1 MVHGVTVP
9 TIPSAYKYNF
19 WAERPGDGQ
28 EGSVVELTCLM
39 PNGVVIP
46 FEINRNITLDQIKED
61 LWDEASK
68 YPLHGTLKD
77 APSYVFSCINS
88 NAEIE
93 ELRDET
99 RRLCDIRPFCS
110 VLKVIEREGVKS
122 DRNLDS
128 QIGLLI
134 GKGLHEFAALKNS
147 EVNEFRW
154 KMRLLGDDVALS
166 RQKRSWIEKVHYQFP
181 SRIAPL
187 PKKNTLKEG
196 NIVLVT
202 KFENSETAFTFQVA
216 RIITPPELLEII
228 LNKRANTLNTRGE
241 QPNDFTLKIC
251 GQEEYLIG
259 DKTLLIE
266 FSYIQECLAKDI
278 TPTLVTLSKKSVS
291 LDQDNTIDNPEVDTL
306 QRTKPS
312 SSTLTLRK
320 KGKHVSAWKLEDPF
334 VFTVNGIS
342 RLNCD
347 AAHRTVEIGLQAG
360 LFHGGKSLCESQKT
374 KEIIV
379 NSDGSC
385 DWGETL
391 KFDIKIRDIPRMARL
406 CFVLYEISK
415 TAKGLKSRKLVR
427 DSKQEFFINPLCWA
441 NTTIY
446 DFKSHLKTGAMT
458 LYTWTYAEDIQ
469 NDDLLHPLG
478 TVVSNPHIDRAAALM
493 LTFPNYGKECV
504 LYPTPENLV
513 EYAKTL
519 EQPNECPVE
528 DESDQESDINQLET
542 EQLKSL
548 IDRDP
553 LHELHEQEKKTLWML
568 RERCRQ
574 LDASLLAKL
583 LQCVE
588 WNDHREVAQATHLL
602 EEWPVLSAEKALELL
617 DYAYADQNV
626 RNFAVRCLQDVSD
639 DDLSLYLLQLTQ
651 ALKHENFL
659 ECHLTEFL
667 LKRAL
672 NNQRIGHYLF
682 WHLRSEMQVGSVSV
696 RFGLILEAYCRGSQ
710 QHMRSLFK
718 QMKCLDKLRSVSE
731 QVKQKKDRK
740 TALQNFQDFIQE
752 PHCQEAI
759 SNVLSPLDPSFRWN
773 RIKIE
778 KCRVMDSKM
787 RPLWLVFENSDP
799 FGDDIYLILKHGDD
813 LRQDMLTLQML
824 RIMDKLW
831 KKEGLDLRMNP
842 YGCISTENRV
852 GMIEVVLNAETI
864 ANIQKEKGTFSATA
878 AFRRGSLLAWLK
890 DHNHTEMALNKAIE
904 EFTLSCAGYCVA
916 TYVLGIADRHSDNIM
931 VKKTGQLFHVDFGHI
946 LGHFKE
952 KFGFRRERVPFVLTN
967 DFVHVINKG
976 QTKKGQIA
984 EFQRFQSYC
993 EQAFLILRK
1002 HGDLILSLFAMMIS
1016 TGLPEL
1022 SSEKDLNY
1030 LRDTLVLEMSENEAQ
1045 KHFRSKFDEALCN
1058 SWKTSL
1064 NWASHNMSKNNKTT

>member
-1 MVHGVTVP
+1 MT
-9 TIPSAYKYNF
+9 S
-19 WAERPGDGQ
+19 
-28 EGSVVELTCLM
+28 
-39 PNGVVIP
+39 
-46 FEINRNITLDQIKED
+46 
-61 LWDEASK
+61 
-68 YPLHGTLKD
+68 
-77 APSYVFSCINS
+77 
-88 NAEIE
+88 
-93 ELRDET
+93 
-99 RRLCDIRPFCS
+99 
-110 VLKVIEREGVKS
+110 
-122 DRNLDS
+122 
-128 QIGLLI
+128 
-134 GKGLHEFAALKNS
+134 
-147 EVNEFRW
+147 
-154 KMRLLGDDVALS
+154 
-166 RQKRSWIEKVHYQFP
+166 
-181 SRIAPL
+181 
-187 PKKNTLKEG
+187 
-196 NIVLVT
+196 
-202 KFENSETAFTFQVA
+202 FTFQ
-216 RIITPPELLEII
+216 ISHSTTPYELLVLI
-228 LNKRANTLNTRGE
+228 LNKRANTMMLRGE
-241 QPNDFTLKIC
+241 HPNDFILKVC

-259 DKTLLIE
+259 DYPLIQ
-266 FSYIQECLAKDI
+266 FNYIQDCLAKDI
-278 TPTLVTLSKKSVS
+278 TPTLITLNVESVS
-291 LDQDNTIDNPEVDTL
+291 LDQDNGPENPDVDAL
-306 QRTKPS
+306 QRTRPS
-312 SSTLTLRK
+312 FSTLTLRK
-320 KGKHVSAWKLEDPF
+320 KGKHVSAWKIDDPF

-374 KEIIV
+374 KETIV
-379 NSDGSC
+379 SSDGSC
-385 DWGETL
+385 EWEETL
-391 KFDIKIRDIPRMARL
+391 RFDIKVKDIPRMARL

-415 TAKGLKSRKLVR
+415 TSKGLKSRRLVK

-446 DFKSHLKTGAMT
+446 DFKSQLKTGAMT
-458 LYTWTYAEDIQ
+458 LYTWTYAEDMQ

-493 LTFPNYGKECV
+493 LTFPNYGKDKSV
-504 LYPTPENLV
+504 LYPTPEKMV
-513 EYAKTL
+513 EYARKLRESATERIMQEEPNQENDINKFQQL
-519 EQPNECPVE
+519 EQ
-528 DESDQESDINQLET
+528 LR
-542 EQLKSL
+542 SL
-548 IDRDP
+548 ADRDP
-553 LHELHEQEKKTLWML
+553 LHELHEQEKKTMWAL
-568 RERCRQ
+568 RHHCLHEIPTV
-574 LDASLLAKL
+574 LAKL

-588 WNDHREVAQATHLL
+588 WNDHKEVAEATALIQQ
-602 EEWPVLSAEKALELL
+602 WPALPVEKALELL

-626 RNFAVRCLQDVSD
+626 RSFAVRCLLDVSD
-639 DDLSLYLLQLTQ
+639 EDLR
-651 ALKHENFL
+651 
-659 ECHLTEFL
+659 
-667 LKRAL
+667 RAL

-710 QHMRSLFK
+710 QHMRALFK
-718 QMKCLDKLRSVSE
+718 QMECLDKLRCASE

-740 TALQNFQDFIQE
+740 AALQTFQDFIQE
-752 PHCQEAI
+752 PHCQEAL
-759 SNVLSPLDPSFRWN
+759 SNVLNPLDPSFRWKHL
-773 RIKIE
+773 KIE

-787 RPLWLVFENSDP
+787 RPLWLVFENADP
-799 FGDDIYLILKHGDD
+799 FGEDIYLILKHGDD

-831 KKEGLDLRMNP
+831 KREGLDLRMNP

-890 DHNHTEMALNKAIE
+890 DHNHTEAALNKAIE

-976 QTKKGQIA
+976 QTKKGQA
-984 EFQRFQSYC
+984 VEFQRFQSHC
-993 EQAFLILRK
+993 EQAFLILRQ
-1002 HGDLILSLFAMMIS
+1002 HGGLILSLFAMMIS

-1030 LRDTLVLEMSENEAQ
+1030 LRDTLVLEMSESEAQ

-1064 NWASHNMSKNNKTT
+1064 NWASHNMAKNNKTI